1 MGKTERSDHTK
12 CGNMDWNVLFAH
24 VPPQSGVL
32 CADAGLPISLQCI
45 SALIFFCGGLLAI
58 SMAIYAGLFSLNTLC
73 VRQIYL
79 SCHKLACTDLVYF
92 DSVYLFASFRLCI
105 YIL

>member
-1 MGKTERSDHTK
+1 
-12 CGNMDWNVLFAH
+12 MDWNVLFAH
-24 VPPQSGVL
+24 VTPQSSVCRRRPSHFFAVYIG
-32 CADAGLPISLQCI
+32 IN
-45 SALIFFCGGLLAI
+45 IFFLRAGLLAI
-58 SMAIYAGLFSLNTLC
+58 SMAIYAGLFSLNPVC

-105 YIL
+105 YILLCDVTASVLTAYL